1 MTDEF
6 ANSPLQRRPSTSRK
20 NYEGRRS
27 ESTKTKSPSMEKVTR
42 DVASDETFTVG
53 RGSEPATLDPSQ
65 EPKAKRK
72 PRKLALR
79 NHQAS
84 SSLSAPL
91 DEQLAGVKTNGTS
104 LEARVSVLEY
114 DFRKL
119 NKRTNSNTLEIDK
132 LQAFTKLAPV
142 TGTTKDEI
150 SATKVRVPPNEQ
162 EVQQASSGI
171 SLSNDPQP
179 TDVNQV
185 DHLSDEE
192 IETIPRTEE
201 DAVDGGIDKSRSVA
215 LKGSYKIPLPST
227 LSTDD
232 VRAVQNGLAAASS
245 VAREL
250 AIAMTGGGSGN
261 RPVPGGTGPRQKG
274 TGT

>member
-1 MTDEF
+1 MTDELT
-6 ANSPLQRRPSTSRK
+6 NSPLQRRPSTSRK

-27 ESTKTKSPSMEKVTR
+27 QSTKTKSPSIEKVTG
-42 DVASDETFTVG
+42 DMASDETFTVG
-53 RGSEPATLDPSQ
+53 RGSVPAISDPSQ
-65 EPKAKRK
+65 ESKAKKK

-84 SSLSAPL
+84 SSTSAPL
-91 DEQLAGVKTNGTS
+91 DEQSAGVETKGTS
-104 LEARVSVLEY
+104 LEARVSVLEHDY
-114 DFRKL
+114 RRL
-119 NKRTNSNTLEIDK
+119 NKRTNNNTLEIDK
-132 LQAFTKLAPV
+132 LRASIKLAPV
-142 TGTTKDEI
+142 TETIKQEI
-150 SATKVRVPPNEQ
+150 SAKKVKALSNEQ
-162 EVQQASSGI
+162 GVQQASSGI

-179 TDVNQV
+179 TVLNQV
-185 DHLSDEE
+185 DNLPDEE
-192 IETIPRTEE
+192 IETSPRTEE
-201 DAVDGGIDKSRSVA
+201 DAVDRGLDKSRSVA

-250 AIAMTGGGSGN
+250 AIAMIGGGSGN
-261 RPVPGGTGPRQKG
+261 RPVTGGTGPRQKG